1 MHLKN
6 RISNTIAYG
15 VFKNSIKSRLK
26 ALYIKAYRRLN
37 NKNKQNVNIWL
48 ANHGFNF
55 KCRDNWKG
63 VVISGEVRF

>member
-1 MHLKN
+1 MRDNKPHNYKKN
-6 RISNTIAYG
+6 NG
-15 VFKNSIKSRLK
+15 
-26 ALYIKAYRRLN
+26 
-37 NKNKQNVNIWL
+37 NKWL